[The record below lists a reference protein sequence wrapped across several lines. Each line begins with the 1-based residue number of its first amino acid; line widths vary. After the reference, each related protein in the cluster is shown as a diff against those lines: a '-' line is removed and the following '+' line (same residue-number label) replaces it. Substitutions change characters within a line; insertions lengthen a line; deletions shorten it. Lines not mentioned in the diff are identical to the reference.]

1 MEKLNGEIK
10 ENSTDNLLEKNI
22 KNLDITA
29 SGGVGS
35 DDPSTECPKF
45 GVKLKFNHLYPET
58 RTQNIRPSVRQSI
71 LLLPLVWR

>member
-10 ENSTDNLLEKNI
+10 ENSSDNLLEKNM
-22 KNLDITA
+22 KNLDISA
-29 SGGVGS
+29 S

-45 GVKLKFNHLYPET
+45 GVKLKFNHIYPET